1 MGGIIGYITNDIA
14 IRMLFRPH
22 KAKYVLGIKIPF
34 TPGVIPKEKG
44 RIAKA
49 IGGTISENLIS
60 KDVLEKN
67 LLSDEMLAKIHS
79 SLDTFFDEQKNNK
92 ETVRE
97 FLLHYLSNEEI
108 DNLVANVNGS
118 LRTQLSDKLANADLG
133 DKIADVV
140 IDHVSDK
147 LKIEGLDINIPQILQ
162 SMFGHTI
169 WGKVAELIAQP
180 AKHYFAQNVNHV
192 IKDKGTEIVGNLIN
206 EEVTDLANSQVQ
218 ALLKDKDEQISQ
230 FKDGCISFYIS
241 IIRDYLPNILKTID
255 IPSMIETRIN
265 EMDMMETEKLIF
277 LVMDKELK
285 AIVWFGALL
294 GIIMGC
300 VNIII

>member
-22 KAKYVLGIKIPF
+22 KAKYIFGMKLPF

-79 SLDTFFDEQKNNK
+79 SLDTFFDEQMKNR

-97 FLLHYLSNEEI
+97 FLLHYLSHNEI
-108 DNLVANVNGS
+108 DNLVANVNES
-118 LRTQLSDKLANADLG
+118 IRTQLSDKLANADLG

-180 AKHYFAQNVNHV
+180 AKHYFAQNVNQV

-206 EEVTDLANSQVQ
+206 EEVKDLANTQVK

-230 FKDGCISFYIS
+230 FKDGCISFYTS

-265 EMDMMETEKLIF
+265 EMDMMETEKIIF

-294 GIIMGC
+294 GIAMGC
-300 VNIII
+300 VNIFV

>member
-22 KAKYVLGIKIPF
+22 KAKYVFGMKLPF

-49 IGGTISENLIS
+49 IGGTISEYLIS

-79 SLDTFFDEQKNNK
+79 SLDTFFDEQKKNK

-97 FLLHYLSNEEI
+97 FLLHYLSEEEI
-108 DNLVANVNGS
+108 DNLVANVNES
-118 LRTQLSDKLANADLG
+118 LQTQISEKLANAELG

-140 IDHVSDK
+140 IDHVSEK
-147 LKIEGLDINIPQILQ
+147 LKIEGLDINIPQILR
-162 SMFGHTI
+162 SMFGQTI

-180 AKHYFAQNVNHV
+180 AKHFFAQNVNQL

-206 EEVTDLANSQVQ
+206 EQIADLANMQVQ
-218 ALLKDKDEQISQ
+218 SLLKDNDEQINQ
-230 FKDGCISFYIS
+230 LKDGCISFYTS

-265 EMDMMETEKLIF
+265 EMDMMETERLIF

-294 GIIMGC
+294 GIAMGSINFL
-300 VNIII
+300 V